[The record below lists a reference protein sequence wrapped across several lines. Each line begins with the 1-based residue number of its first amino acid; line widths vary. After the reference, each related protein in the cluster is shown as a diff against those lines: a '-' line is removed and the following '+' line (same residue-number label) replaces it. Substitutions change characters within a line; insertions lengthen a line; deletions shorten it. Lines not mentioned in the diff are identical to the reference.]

1 MAPAG
6 RKPRKGR
13 RELSK
18 AYGTRAISP
27 NAVRENV
34 VTMEDI
40 AGAVFFLF
48 DNRGVNGIDLKVD
61 GGGLLV

>member
-1 MAPAG
+1 
-6 RKPRKGR
+6 
-13 RELSK
+13 
-18 AYGTRAISP
+18 
-27 NAVRENV
+27 
-34 VTMEDI
+34 MEDI

>member
-1 MAPAG
+1 MLRQG
-6 RKPRKGR
+6 ESLEKEGLNGVRHTG
-13 RELSK
+13 S
-18 AYGTRAISP
+18 RAISP